1 MFLFYRWLTYS
12 NNSISTRPS
21 TIPRT
26 LLNQMT
32 ATKEAHAITNARAQL
47 ETIKELY
54 RQYKEN
60 DSAFVSNLDT
70 EEAIVE
76 KAREEALSVEFKSG
90 WTSNPEEMEPEEF
103 KILLSTGG
111 PACQV
116 KGNLDQYKQ
125 ATDIEIQ
132 YQDWGTPWEP
142 LQLNSTYAD
151 ESPNITSDYEALEWF
166 CNCFYFGE

>member
-1 MFLFYRWLTYS
+1 
-12 NNSISTRPS
+12 
-21 TIPRT
+21 
-26 LLNQMT
+26 MT

-54 RQYKEN
+54 REYKEN
-60 DSAFVSNLDT
+60 ASAFVSNLDT

-76 KAREEALSVEFKSG
+76 KAREEALSVEFRSG
-90 WTSNPEEMEPEEF
+90 WSSNLENMEPEEF

-132 YQDWGTPWEP
+132 YQDWGTFWEP

-151 ESPNITSDYEALEWF
+151 KNPNITSDYEALEWF

>member
-1 MFLFYRWLTYS
+1 
-12 NNSISTRPS
+12 
-21 TIPRT
+21 
-26 LLNQMT
+26 MT
-32 ATKEAHAITNARAQL
+32 TTKKEAHAITNARGQL

-54 RQYKEN
+54 REFKKQE
-60 DSAFVSNLDT
+60 DLEAWDCGSNVYNWT
-70 EEAIVE
+70 SEGIRE
-76 KAREEALSVEFKSG
+76 KAQDEALSVEFRSG
-90 WTSNPEEMEPEEF
+90 WSSNLESMEPEEF

-111 PACQV
+111 PACQIIG
-116 KGNLDQYKQ
+116 KLDQYKQ
-125 ATDIEIQ
+125 PTDIEIQ